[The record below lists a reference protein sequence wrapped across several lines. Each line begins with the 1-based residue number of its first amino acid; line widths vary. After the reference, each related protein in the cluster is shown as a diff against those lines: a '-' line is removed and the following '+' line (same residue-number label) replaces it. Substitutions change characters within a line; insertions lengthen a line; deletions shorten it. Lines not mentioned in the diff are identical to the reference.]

1 MKDVMDMIKKNLGM
15 EEERQSEEDKEPII
29 VPEHS
34 FYEIVLMKANSIPDV
49 EDALSQI
56 KEEKS
61 PIILD
66 MSFIEEKVDD
76 FKVVGEKLKEFR
88 DNVGG
93 EAILLCKNGKNI
105 VIITPPEIKLVRK

>member
-66 MSFIEEKVDD
+66 MSFIEENVDD

>member
-1 MKDVMDMIKKNLGM
+1 MKDVVDIIKKNLGM
-15 EEERQSEEDKEPII
+15 EEERQTEEDKEPII

-34 FYEIVLMKANSIPDV
+34 FYEIILMKANSIPDV

-56 KEEKS
+56 KEQKN

-66 MSFIEEKVDD
+66 MSFIEDNPDD

-88 DNVGG
+88 DNMGG

>member
-66 MSFIEEKVDD
+66 MSFIDENVDD
-76 FKVVGEKLKEFR
+76 FKIVGEKLKEFR

>member
-1 MKDVMDMIKKNLGM
+1 MKDVMDIIKKNLGM
-15 EEERQSEEDKEPII
+15 EEERQTEEDKEPII

-34 FYEIVLMKANSIPDV
+34 FYEIILMKANSIPDV

-56 KEEKS
+56 KEQKN

-66 MSFIEEKVDD
+66 MSFIEENADD
-76 FKVVGEKLKEFR
+76 FKIVGEKLKEFR